1 MESKKK
7 PQKNKLIDTEKI
19 LVTERGRGRG
29 GGVREM
35 GELFIKFKCIEL
47 KNIPGDSVKVFL
59 NW

>member
-1 MESKKK
+1 MESKKN

-35 GELFIKFKCIEL
+35 GELL
-47 KNIPGDSVKVFL
+47 LSL
-59 NW
+59 NALN